1 MASIPTRIELRTERA
16 IANAFTRISH
26 NPIRWALVTVLS
38 GLVVGGSIFS
48 LVEADTS
55 WFDGIWWAFVSM
67 STVGYG
73 DIAPQTTG
81 IRMLATF
88 VIASGIAGTAIL
100 TAALAGRIA
109 EARIS
114 EAGLTP
120 DLDDDFDDLAA
131 RISALKDRYQY
142 DERYDDIL
150 LKHAA
155 HAVQCWKQG
164 EDPETAMRDL
174 EACVLDHPEREEH
187 PRAAT

>member
-1 MASIPTRIELRTERA
+1 MASLPTRYELRTERA
-16 IANAFTRISH
+16 IANAFTAISA

-38 GLVVGGSIFS
+38 GLLIGGSVFS
-48 LVEADTS
+48 FVEADAS

-73 DIAPQTTG
+73 DIAPKTTG

-109 EARIS
+109 EARIADS
-114 EAGLTP
+114 GLTL
-120 DLDDDFDDLAA
+120 DLDDDFDEIAA
-131 RISALKDRYQY
+131 RISALKERYQH
-142 DERYDDIL
+142 DERYDDML

-155 HAVQCWKQG
+155 HAVECWKNG
-164 EDPETAMRDL
+164 KDADEAMKMLDS
-174 EACVLDHPEREEH
+174 CVLDHPERMEH
-187 PRAAT
+187 TDAAT